1 MTQHSES
8 PTPVEPLLPNINSP
22 ADVRT
27 LSREQL
33 EQLSEELREF
43 ILHSVAQTG
52 GHLSSNLGTVELT
65 VALHHVF
72 DTPIKVMAIKSSQGD
87 VKRCRGCANW
97 MVFLVFQNVLSPNT
111 IPSVQGIHR
120 PVFQPRL
127 VWRWRRANWA

>member
-43 ILHSVAQTG
+43 ILYSVAQTG

-72 DTPIKVMAIKSSQGD
+72 DTPVDKIVWD
-87 VKRCRGCANW
+87 VGHQSYGHKILTG
-97 MVFLVFQNVLSPNT
+97 
-111 IPSVQGIHR
+111 
-120 PVFQPRL
+120 
-127 VWRWRRANWA
+127 